1 MSCQSDASGED
12 ARRETDHL
20 PNKLVAYKEKHT
32 FVKSEGFKTKRY
44 EKESS
49 QWIERNAPIK
59 SKSKQFKSGASQG
72 VCVGIGTAADKILLH
87 HGIGAAANAEVNA
100 GKAECKTSV
109 AEVSG
114 LKFLDAGAD
123 ARVGNAAAG
132 ASASPVE
139 VQAFSKACGAEAGA
153 HAGLVE
159 GVLEAKVRTVTGE
172 AQARAGV
179 GLVDIGAR
187 AGKDL
192 ILNVSCTIIISLLYI
207 YAVILTI
214 KYNVFFLF

>member
-1 MSCQSDASGED
+1 M
-12 ARRETDHL
+12 
-20 PNKLVAYKEKHT
+20 
-32 FVKSEGFKTKRY
+32 
-44 EKESS
+44 
-49 QWIERNAPIK
+49 
-59 SKSKQFKSGASQG
+59 
-72 VCVGIGTAADKILLH
+72 LH

-100 GKAECKTSV
+100 GKAECETSV

-123 ARVGNAAAG
+123 AKVGNAAAG

-159 GVLEAKVRTVTGE
+159 GVLDARVRAVAAE

-187 AGKDL
+187 AGKGSY
-192 ILNVSCTIIISLLYI
+192 INLN
-207 YAVILTI
+207 
-214 KYNVFFLF
+214 

>member
-1 MSCQSDASGED
+1 MSRQSDESDED
-12 ARRETDHL
+12 DRRETDHL
-20 PNKLVAYKEKHT
+20 PSHKKGKLVTYMEKS
-32 FVKSEGFKTKRY
+32 KGFKTKRY
-44 EKESS
+44 EKESDR
-49 QWIERNAPIK
+49 WVERNAPKI
-59 SKSKQFKSGASQG
+59 SKSKQFKSEAKQGA
-72 VCVGIGTAADKILLH
+72 CVGIGTAADIVFLH

-100 GKAECKTSV
+100 GKVECKTSV

-114 LKFLDAGAD
+114 LKLLDAGAD

-159 GVLEAKVRTVTGE
+159 GVLDARVRAVAAE

-187 AGKDL
+187 AGKGSY
-192 ILNVSCTIIISLLYI
+192 INLN
-207 YAVILTI
+207 
-214 KYNVFFLF
+214 